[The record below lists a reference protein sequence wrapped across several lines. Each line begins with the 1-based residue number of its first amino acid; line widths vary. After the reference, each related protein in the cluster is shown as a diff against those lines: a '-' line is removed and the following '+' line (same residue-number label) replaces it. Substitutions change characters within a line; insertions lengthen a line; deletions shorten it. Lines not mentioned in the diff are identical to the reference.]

1 MNAQPT
7 DASLDTRQRLI
18 EAAILTFAEKGFD
31 GAGIREI
38 ALRAKANSALV
49 TYHFSGKEGL
59 YLECLRYIFT
69 RKACRMAELAMA
81 PPLEGPGA
89 REAALQ
95 QLKDH
100 IRAFMQDLMAC
111 DPQDPLD
118 PLGEA
123 AMALMAR
130 EMQAPRAASSA
141 LLMEQIRPHVDHLM
155 QCLQVLRPDLSWGD
169 LLNMGMSI
177 QGQLLY
183 FRNSLGIARLIRKN
197 PNYPE
202 DLEEVIRHFTD
213 FSLRGLGVPEAF
225 PEPRN

>member
-1 MNAQPT
+1 MNAQST

-38 ALRAKANSALV
+38 AQRAKANSALV

-59 YLECLRYIFT
+59 YLECLRFIFA
-69 RKACRMAELAMA
+69 RKACRVAELAAA
-81 PPLEGPGA
+81 PSPEGPGA
-89 REAALQ
+89 RAAALQ
-95 QLKDH
+95 QLKNH
-100 IRAFMQDLMAC
+100 IWAFMQDLMAC
-111 DPQDPLD
+111 DPADPQD

-130 EMQAPRAASSA
+130 EMQAPRPVSSA

-155 QCLQVLRPDLSWGD
+155 QCLQVLRPDLSWGE

-183 FRNSLGIARLIRKN
+183 FRNSLGIARLIRGN

-213 FSLRGLGVPEAF
+213 FSLRGLGIPEAF
-225 PEPRN
+225 PQPRI

>member
-69 RKACRMAELAMA
+69 RKACRVAELALA
-81 PPLEGPGA
+81 PPLQGA
-89 REAALQ
+89 EAR
-95 QLKDH
+95 KDAIQRLRNH
-100 IRAFMQDLMAC
+100 IRAFTQDLMAC
-111 DPQDPLD
+111 DPLDPQD

-130 EMQAPRAASSA
+130 EMQAPRPASSA

-155 QCLQVLRPDLSWGD
+155 GCLQVLRPDLSWGE

-183 FRNSLGIARLIRKN
+183 FRNSLGIVRLIRGN
-197 PNYPE
+197 PAYPE

-213 FSLRGLGVPEAF
+213 FSLRGLGIPEAF
-225 PEPRN
+225 PQPRN

>member
-38 ALRAKANSALV
+38 AKRAQANSALV

-59 YLECLRYIFT
+59 YLAALQYIFN
-69 RKACRMAELAMA
+69 RKACHVAELAAA
-81 PPLEGPGA
+81 PRFEGPGA

-95 QLKDH
+95 GLKKH
-100 IRAFMQDLMAC
+100 IQAFMEDLMAC
-111 DPQDPLD
+111 DRGPDPLD
-118 PLGEA
+118 EA

-130 EMQAPRAASSA
+130 EMQAPRPVSSA
-141 LLMEQIRPHVDHLM
+141 LLMEQIRPHVEHLM
-155 QCLQVLRPDLSWGD
+155 HCLEVLRPDLSRD
-169 LLNMGMSI
+169 QLLNMGLSI

-183 FRNSLGIARLIRKN
+183 FRNSLGISRLIRQN
-197 PNYPE
+197 PRYPE
-202 DLEEVIRHFTD
+202 DLPALIQHFTE

>member
-38 ALRAKANSALV
+38 AQRAKANSALV

-59 YLECLRYIFT
+59 YLECLRFIFA
-69 RKACRMAELAMA
+69 RKACRVAELAAA
-81 PPLEGPGA
+81 PSPEGPDA
-89 REAALQ
+89 RAAALQ
-95 QLKDH
+95 QLKNH
-100 IRAFMQDLMAC
+100 IWAFMQDLMAC
-111 DPQDPLD
+111 DPADPQD

-130 EMQAPRAASSA
+130 EMQAPRPVSSA

-155 QCLQVLRPDLSWGD
+155 QCLQVLRPDLSWGE

-183 FRNSLGIARLIRKN
+183 FRNSLGIARLIRGN

-213 FSLRGLGVPEAF
+213 FSLRGLGIPEAF
-225 PEPRN
+225 PQPRI

>member
-1 MNAQPT
+1 MNAHPT
-7 DASLDTRQRLI
+7 DASIDSRQRLI

-49 TYHFSGKEGL
+49 AYHFSGKEGL
-59 YLECLRYIFT
+59 YLEALRYIFA
-69 RKACRMAELAMA
+69 RKACHVADLAA
-81 PPLEGPGA
+81 QARFEGPGA

-95 QLKDH
+95 GLKNH
-100 IRAFMQDLMAC
+100 IRAFMEDLMAC
-111 DPQDPLD
+111 DRGPDPLD
-118 PLGEA
+118 EA

-130 EMQAPRAASSA
+130 EMQAPRPVSSA

-155 QCLQVLRPDLSWGD
+155 HCLQVLRPDLSRHE

-177 QGQLLY
+177 QGQLLH
-183 FRNSLGIARLIRKN
+183 FRNSLGIGRLIRAN

-202 DLEEVIRHFTD
+202 DLEEVIQHFTD

-225 PEPRN
+225 PQPRN